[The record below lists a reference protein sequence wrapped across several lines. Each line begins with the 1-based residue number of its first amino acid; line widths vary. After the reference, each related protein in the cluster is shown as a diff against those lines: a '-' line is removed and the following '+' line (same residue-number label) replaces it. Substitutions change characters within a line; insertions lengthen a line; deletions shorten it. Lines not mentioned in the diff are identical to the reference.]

1 MIYYF
6 LLFYKHRRT
15 FLWLKNQ
22 QNLDLQTR
30 EVLVLFFSFCAS
42 CLLDLIN
49 SIATTQ
55 KCSCVNSCSIS
66 LALDLSGGY
75 LTSFVFALAHTK
87 STHSNKRRRSRV
99 FFYCE
104 KIQLSCFVVEI
115 IADLPSKTG
124 ASDDP
129 RGRRFD
135 KVKSVRL
142 HAFESVF
149 DNKKTTHGRFF
160 LVEII
165 GFEPMTPCLQGRC
178 SSQLSHTPII

>member
-75 LTSFVFALAHTK
+75 LTSFVFALANTK
-87 STHSNKRRRSRV
+87 STHSNKRRRICV

-115 IADLPSKTG
+115 TADLPSKTG
-124 ASDDP
+124 ASDDM
-129 RGRRFD
+129 
-135 KVKSVRL
+135 VIVLTKSKACICTR
-142 HAFESVF
+142 S
-149 DNKKTTHGRFF
+149 NPCSTTKKRPTVVSFWWR
-160 LVEII
+160 
-165 GFEPMTPCLQGRC
+165 
-178 SSQLSHTPII
+178 

>member
-1 MIYYF
+1 MICCF
-6 LLFYKHRRT
+6 LLFYKHRRI

-30 EVLVLFFSFCAS
+30 EVLVLFFSCCAS

-87 STHSNKRRRSRV
+87 STHSNKRRRVRV

-115 IADLPSKTG
+115 IADGHAKSG

-129 RGRRFD
+129 G
-135 KVKSVRL
+135 VVVLTKSKACDCTR
-142 HAFESVF
+142 S
-149 DNKKTTHGRFF
+149 NPCSTTKKR
-160 LVEII
+160 
-165 GFEPMTPCLQGRC
+165 PMVVSLWWR
-178 SSQLSHTPII
+178 

>member
-1 MIYYF
+1 M
-6 LLFYKHRRT
+6 
-15 FLWLKNQ
+15 
-22 QNLDLQTR
+22 
-30 EVLVLFFSFCAS
+30 
-42 CLLDLIN
+42 
-49 SIATTQ
+49 
-55 KCSCVNSCSIS
+55 
-66 LALDLSGGY
+66 
-75 LTSFVFALAHTK
+75 
-87 STHSNKRRRSRV
+87 
-99 FFYCE
+99 
-104 KIQLSCFVVEI
+104 VEI
-115 IADLPSKTG
+115 IGIRSQLVDSADLPSKTG

-178 SSQLSHTPII
+178 SSQLSHTPKFDALLYYQTKAMLSIKFAKFFYYIIVLLKLKTFVQQKKTRMRLFLFEWVDFV

>member
-87 STHSNKRRRSRV
+87 SIHSNKKDV
-99 FFYCE
+99 FASFFVEQKFLILTKQLYNR
-104 KIQLSCFVVEI
+104 KILQILLTTS
-115 IADLPSKTG
+115 L
-124 ASDDP
+124 
-129 RGRRFD
+129 
-135 KVKSVRL
+135 L
-142 HAFESVF
+142 F
-149 DNKKTTHGRFF
+149 DNITKHQIWGYGS
-160 LVEII
+160 V
-165 GFEPMTPCLQGRC
+165 G
-178 SSQLSHTPII
+178 